1 MELGSFYFFVLN
13 FLHPSSFVSNPE
25 EKGVGLH
32 ENMEQHSGPSSGLK
46 IDAFDQGCFQRDRE
60 VVQRLKD
67 SNEGVDSSAVSE

>member
-1 MELGSFYFFVLN
+1 M
-13 FLHPSSFVSNPE
+13 
-25 EKGVGLH
+25 GLQ
-32 ENMEQHSGPSSGLK
+32 ENAEQHSGPSSGLK